1 MKIFEAFKGDK
12 GEFSSKRVIGIIG
25 ALVLMGSMIYHN
37 TDKLIEA
44 VEYITIF
51 TLGFTT
57 IDKFSNGKSNNN
69 EQP

>member
-25 ALVLMGSMIYHN
+25 AFVLMCSMVYHN

-57 IDKFSNGKSNNN
+57 IDKFSNNKKPI
-69 EQP
+69 E

>member
-1 MKIFEAFKGDK
+1 MKIYEAFKGDK

-25 ALVLMGSMIYHN
+25 AFVLMGSMVYHN

-57 IDKFSNGKSNNN
+57 IDKFSNNKN
-69 EQP
+69 Q

>member
-25 ALVLMGSMIYHN
+25 AFVLMGSMIYHN

-57 IDKFSNGKSNNN
+57 IDKFSNNKKPI
-69 EQP
+69 E